1 MFRVVVYSLLV
12 AEAPTVVVIDE
23 AVELARPTATTVLDE
38 AEGVRRERLSVGNPT
53 HETSAQTFTRGLTA
67 QGSGLS
73 TVECPTCPSQSSG
86 NGSRTAIHDCPAE
99 QSLKPSQALSNTSDC
114 VAASSKPALE

>member
-38 AEGVRRERLSVGNPT
+38 AEGGNRWKPLRGPSHPRDSGSDVHAVT
-53 HETSAQTFTRGLTA
+53 HCG
-67 QGSGLS
+67 
-73 TVECPTCPSQSSG
+73 C
-86 NGSRTAIHDCPAE
+86 
-99 QSLKPSQALSNTSDC
+99 
-114 VAASSKPALE
+114 AASQWE